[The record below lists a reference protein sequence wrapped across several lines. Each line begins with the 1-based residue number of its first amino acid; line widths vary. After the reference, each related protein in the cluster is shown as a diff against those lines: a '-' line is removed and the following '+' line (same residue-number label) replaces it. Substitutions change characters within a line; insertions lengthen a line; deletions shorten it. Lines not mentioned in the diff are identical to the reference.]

1 MIHGDK
7 KLPNLASEALYVN
20 IQRRGNLQK
29 PIFQIPEESVFHLR
43 EINIFPD
50 SDN

>member
-20 IQRRGNLQK
+20 IQRRGKFAKTNISNTGRKCFPPQRDK
-29 PIFQIPEESVFHLR
+29 YFSRFQ
-43 EINIFPD
+43 
-50 SDN
+50 